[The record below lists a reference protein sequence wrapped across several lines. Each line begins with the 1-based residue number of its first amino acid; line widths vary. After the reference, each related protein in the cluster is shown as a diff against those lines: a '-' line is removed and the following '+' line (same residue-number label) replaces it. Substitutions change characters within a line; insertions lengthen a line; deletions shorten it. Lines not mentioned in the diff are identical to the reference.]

1 MYRGRY
7 FFLIGEPGGFLNY
20 GGVGHAPSRR
30 RPRGLFK
37 RMSSKETQFTKERIE
52 RAARIYSTTS
62 GAAAALGIKPGSFS
76 RLCRKYEIETPQQQK
91 QNRRG
96 SSTG

>member
-1 MYRGRY
+1 MAASATLRADAAR
-7 FFLIGEPGGFLNY
+7 EGFT
-20 GGVGHAPSRR
+20 
-30 RPRGLFK
+30 
-37 RMSSKETQFTKERIE
+37 RMPSKETQYTKERIE

-76 RLCRKYEIETPQQQK
+76 RLCRKYEIATPIQQK